1 MKKLSR
7 SLVPTALL
15 LSAALAGSTDASAAQ
30 AVPEPLPEWSVL
42 VYMNAKNNL
51 EPDAFPNWKQMAD
64 TGSSNQLKIAVELG
78 RIGNSNE
85 AGGWTGVKRFVV
97 AKDMTADAAN
107 AVQDPAQAV
116 HNTDM
121 GSIDTF
127 REFLAWGKQYH
138 PAKHYLVVVWNH
150 GMGWRAKMRWS
161 PTTRSVSYDEE
172 TRNALYNVDV
182 ANAIHQVFG
191 DDKVDIA
198 GFDACL
204 MANVENAYELR
215 SRARYLV
222 GSEELEPGA
231 GWDYGFLGDLAANP
245 AMSADD
251 LSRLIVAHYQRY
263 YTAHPSGHVT
273 LSAVDLAHV
282 NSIIDNLNKTVKSIS
297 ANTQTERALL
307 ASPFERSGAPVSAQ
321 SPFNSTAAAREARV
335 PLQYYSDSGTGAV
348 DLFAWLDNLVAN
360 KQTDPATASAARLAR
375 ASLHLAVIA
384 NYRANC
390 RGKANTCGDNGL
402 SIYFPKNSFDY
413 KLANDASGYDVSN
426 AFKPVAFVKDTGW
439 PKFLNDVFGIP
450 LKLGRDPGIAHK
462 PGNIGALPRT
472 SAGDPA

>member
-7 SLVPTALL
+7 SLVSTALL
-15 LSAALAGSTDASAAQ
+15 LSAALAGSANASAAQ

-42 VYMNAKNNL
+42 VYMNAKNDL
-51 EPDAFPNWKQMAD
+51 ERYAFPNWRQMAD

-78 RIGNSNE
+78 RIGNSDE

-97 AKDMTADAAN
+97 ARGMTADAAN

-116 HNTDM
+116 QNTDM
-121 GSIDTF
+121 GSIDAF
-127 REFLAWGKQYH
+127 REFLTWGRQYH

-150 GMGWRAKMRWS
+150 GMGWRAKTKWS

-172 TRNALYNVDV
+172 TKHALYNVDV

-222 GSEELEPGA
+222 GSEELEPAA

-245 AMSADD
+245 AMSARD

-263 YTAHPSGHVT
+263 YTANPNPFEHVT
-273 LSAVDLAHV
+273 LSAVDLANV
-282 NSIIDNLNKTVKSIS
+282 DSIIDNLNKTVASIS
-297 ANTQTERALL
+297 ANTQAERALL
-307 ASPFERSGAPVSAQ
+307 ASPFGRGSAPVSAQ
-321 SPFNSTAAAREARV
+321 SPFNSAAAAREARV
-335 PLQYYSDSGTGAV
+335 PLQYYSGPDTGAV
-348 DLFAWLDNLVAN
+348 DLFSWLDNLVAN
-360 KQTDPATASAARLAR
+360 KQTDPATASAAKLAR
-375 ASLHLAVIA
+375 TSLHSAVIA
-384 NYRANC
+384 NYRARC
-390 RGKANTCGDNGL
+390 QGKANTCGDEGL
-402 SIYFPKNSFDY
+402 SIFFPKNNIDY
-413 KLANDASGYDVSN
+413 KRVDDVSGYDVSN
-426 AFKPVAFVKDTGW
+426 AFKPVSFVKNTGW
-439 PKFLNDVFGIP
+439 PKFLHEVFGLP
-450 LKLGRDPGIAHK
+450 LKLH
-462 PGNIGALPRT
+462 
-472 SAGDPA
+472 